1 MITLSMQVHPMDDN
15 IARQKSE
22 MYDAEMTLGMIS
34 MKQAIDSI
42 IFSLAFSISILSL
55 LIAGFFDYHPR
66 LSTEM
71 HAPWMYLYLHTCFAF
86 LLQSIYLTAC
96 IVLYYC

>member
-34 MKQAIDSI
+34 MTQAVDSYR
-42 IFSLAFSISILSL
+42 IFLSFFYFYSIAINRRIL
-55 LIAGFFDYHPR
+55 
-66 LSTEM
+66 
-71 HAPWMYLYLHTCFAF
+71 
-86 LLQSIYLTAC
+86 
-96 IVLYYC
+96 